1 MMKLLSA
8 IDIGTDIN
16 YKIFDIRVD
25 KMTIYKLLY

>member
-8 IDIGTDIN
+8 IHIGIDIN
-16 YKIFDIRVD
+16 YKTFDIRID